1 MSNPLVVVIELDG
14 FQHGPDELTPRCL
27 AVACDALQLAS
38 QWFFQTGFL
47 ASRPREYLSTYY
59 HQSTFVHGLP
69 LTGPGLSQGFF
80 PNVLRN
86 ALDELI
92 IDYYR
97 LSRVAPAPDHFL
109 LFTKGAN
116 KLELFEDALSPDF
129 FQPSFLLFCDVVISW
144 SVSINRAL
152 IIPVFRF
159 YIADL
164 SDCTSYVNE
173 LKIKPLK
180 SKFESYP
187 VSSCSRSG
195 TLE

>member
-14 FQHGPDELTPRCL
+14 FQHGPDELTPKCL

-59 HQSTFVHGLP
+59 HQSTFGHGLP
-69 LTGPGLSQGFF
+69 LTGPGLPQGFS

-97 LSRVAPAPDHFL
+97 SSPVAPAPDHFL
-109 LFTKGAN
+109 LFTKEAN
-116 KLELFEDALSPDF
+116 KLELFKDALSDT
-129 FQPSFLLFCDVVISW
+129 PSLLLVEYRNLESMYCPTVAQLATEYAIW
-144 SVSINRAL
+144 LAGQG
-152 IIPVFRF
+152 
-159 YIADL
+159 L
-164 SDCTSYVNE
+164 S
-173 LKIKPLK
+173 
-180 SKFESYP
+180 
-187 VSSCSRSG
+187 
-195 TLE
+195 